1 MCVKERLVRASLF
14 LRKVFFK
21 RSDVEIRQGCRL
33 LLCLCI
39 GLVPLTSQGAKR
51 EVAAVVVP
59 DVPLLPE
66 SVLQTR
72 LVSTPDG
79 AQLILASKPDQPR
92 ALLKHALSR
101 LGISVT
107 GEGRDDQPFLTGWI
121 RWIYDPKSSRGGS
134 RGHGSFF
141 SRLNE
146 RHRFRFIVSTRSTGS
161 VIQIEDA
168 VHQREVDITPDST
181 YSWLKWKEYEAQ
193 PGAALTFLRRL
204 QGDIES
210 AMSSRVLSPQ
220 GEAADIDVP
229 AVPPVVESP
238 SSPEHQAP
246 ARVPDERGSTA
257 RRYAPAAPVI
267 PVAPPATAPKLAPA
281 TAPPAGT
288 PKPLRHKTLT
298 PAPDSPATHSG
309 ALFVRADIERT
320 WRSLLGALS
329 ALGVSINSADPQQH
343 LISTDWIEANYSK
356 KNHQLHL
363 QSTDEGDWAFS
374 FTGHGKQRHQFQL
387 MVVPAAGGSLVYAYH
402 TGFQEQYDKTPDS
415 SQTLLDWRDRRTDP
429 QVAMAFIRRLRLLP

>member
-1 MCVKERLVRASLF
+1 M
-14 LRKVFFK
+14 
-21 RSDVEIRQGCRL
+21 EIRKGYRL
-33 LLCLCI
+33 LLCLCVC
-39 GLVPLTSQGAKR
+39 LAPFTSQGAQR
-51 EVAAVVVP
+51 EVPAVVVP
-59 DVPLLPE
+59 DVPPLPE
-66 SVLQTR
+66 NILQTR

-92 ALLKHALSR
+92 ALLKNALSR

-107 GEGRDDQPFLTGWI
+107 GEGRVDQPFLTGWI
-121 RWIYDPKSSRGGS
+121 RWVYDPKSSRGGS
-134 RGHGSFF
+134 RGHGNFF

-146 RHRFRFIVSTRSTGS
+146 RHRFRFIVSASSTGS

-168 VHQREVDITPDST
+168 VHQREVDIAPDST
-181 YSWLKWKEYEAQ
+181 YSWMKWKDYETQ

-210 AMSSRVLSPQ
+210 AMSSQILVPQ
-220 GEAADIDVP
+220 ETAADSNAHDVSP
-229 AVPPVVESP
+229 GAESP
-238 SSPEHQAP
+238 SSPQHQAP
-246 ARVPDERGSTA
+246 ARVPERGSTA
-257 RRYAPAAPVI
+257 RRYAPSAPVI
-267 PVAPPATAPKLAPA
+267 PVSPPVMAPKLAPV
-281 TAPPAGT
+281 T

-343 LISTDWIEANYSK
+343 LVSTGWIKANYSK

-363 QSTDEGDWAFS
+363 ESTGESDWAFS
-374 FTGHGKQRHQFQL
+374 FTGHGKQRHRFQL

-429 QVAMAFIRRLRLLP
+429 QVATAFIRRLRLLP

>member
-1 MCVKERLVRASLF
+1 MG
-14 LRKVFFK
+14 
-21 RSDVEIRQGCRL
+21 IRQCCRL

-39 GLVPLTSQGAKR
+39 GLAPFASQGAKR

-72 LVSTPDG
+72 LVSTREG
-79 AQLILASKPDQPR
+79 AQLTLSSSPDQAR
-92 ALLKHALSR
+92 ALLKQALSR
-101 LGISVT
+101 LDISVT
-107 GEGRDDQPFLTGWI
+107 GQGWADRPFLTGWI
-121 RWIYDPKSSRGGS
+121 RWVYDPKSARGSSRGY
-134 RGHGSFF
+134 GSFF

-146 RHRFRFIVSTRSTGS
+146 RHRFRFIVSARGTGS
-161 VIQIEDA
+161 VIQVEDA
-168 VHQREVDITPDST
+168 THRREVDVAPDST
-181 YSWLKWKEYEAQ
+181 YSWMKWKDYKTQ

-210 AMSSRVLSPQ
+210 AMSSRVLVPQ
-220 GEAADIDVP
+220 EKAADIDTP
-229 AVPPVVESP
+229 ALPPKAGP
-238 SSPEHQAP
+238 ASSSEHKAP
-246 ARVPDERGSTA
+246 AKVPDERGSTA

-267 PVAPPATAPKLAPA
+267 PVVPPVSTPKLAPPVI
-281 TAPPAGT
+281 APPAVT

-298 PAPDSPATHSG
+298 PAPESPATNSG
-309 ALFVRADIERT
+309 ALFVRADIGRT
-320 WRSLLGALS
+320 WRSLLSALS
-329 ALGVSINSADPQQH
+329 TLGVSINSADPQQH

-363 QSTDEGDWAFS
+363 ESTGESDWAFS
-374 FTGHGKQRHQFQL
+374 FTGHGKQRHRFQL

-429 QVAMAFIRRLRLLP
+429 QVATAFIRRLRLLP